1 MHNNLVEEV
10 LVAPEEV
17 HMVLV
22 LQVKLDKM
30 ELGDMVVVAQLQVLP
45 EHLEIQGLMEILVL
59 MA

>member
-17 HMVLV
+17 LMVLV